1 MARAAR
7 VPRPRYA
14 KPGANPTLETIEYVL
29 AALQKARSPVSRNRL
44 LATLGHW
51 GHSTTRQ
58 TLNAAVNFLGDQ
70 GMIAEGSKGLI
81 WCQRPPRNSS
91 RQFARGQGCNGPAGQ
106 GHRPVVFGREVT
118 RGSPDGFGPELGS
131 HR

>member
-1 MARAAR
+1 MDTYTIWMYIVTVMAQAAR

-29 AALQKARSPVSRNRL
+29 AALRKADGPVSRNRL
-44 LATLGHW
+44 LATLGGW

-58 TLNAAVNFLGDQ
+58 SLNAAVNFLGDQ

-81 WCQRPPRNSS
+81 WVPEAAQELLEAIRKGPR
-91 RQFARGQGCNGPAGQ
+91 
-106 GHRPVVFGREVT
+106 
-118 RGSPDGFGPELGS
+118 L
-131 HR
+131 